1 MRKLHQQLEKTETHS
16 PKSSPEVVDV
26 LKFGSWNVDR
36 LDPGTHKALENI
48 ILSEELHE
56 SEDAN

>member
-1 MRKLHQQLEKTETHS
+1 MAQFKFETGAIFWKPVPLAQGPS
-16 PKSSPEVVDV
+16 ILSA
-26 LKFGSWNVDR
+26 L
-36 LDPGTHKALENI
+36 PGTHEAHENI

>member
-1 MRKLHQQLEKTETHS
+1 MRKLHQQREKTEAHS
-16 PKSSPEVVDV
+16 SKSSPEVVDV
-26 LKFGSWNVDR
+26 LKFGSWNVDG
-36 LDPGTHKALENI
+36 PGTHEALENI